1 MMWSWASE
9 KLINIE
15 ALYEVSSPESLL
27 LSRAP
32 RANEDTILGA
42 PSTPPSLASES
53 FSRARMAFSLHVPH
67 CKYLLVYC

>member
-15 ALYEVSSPESLL
+15 ALYESLL

-32 RANEDTILGA
+32 RANEDTIFGA